1 VTLDVAAGAAD
12 STPATLTPEAS
23 ATVAYA
29 LFRAG
34 AALGN
39 RVRNDIVE
47 GWWCKERVGIDVL
60 SI

>member
-1 VTLDVAAGAAD
+1 MTLDVAAGAAD

-34 AALGN
+34 AALGS

-47 GWWCKERVGIDVL
+47 GGGGKESRYRSVL
-60 SI
+60 GV

>member
-34 AALGN
+34 AALGS

-47 GWWCKERVGIDVL
+47 GCDVEGV
-60 SI
+60 